1 MSESPAAPRLLD
13 LHPRDWPAW
22 FQERGAP
29 AFQGR
34 NAARWVFQR
43 GATSWEEMTDLPA
56 ALRSQ
61 LEEEQPLITAVCE
74 ARSEAEDGAVKL
86 LLRLPDGASVE
97 AVGMPGTMGRTLC
110 LSSQV
115 GCAVRCAFCASGM
128 EGVERNLSR
137 AEILEQ
143 ALYLRREQGD
153 FHRIV
158 MMGMGEPGHNLDAVL
173 AALDSLID
181 PEGMDFAA
189 RRVTLST
196 VGPKGAL
203 EQIARWGKSINL
215 ALSVHA
221 PEDTLR
227 HELVPGV
234 RKRALNDTL
243 DEADRLFAATGR
255 EYTVEYVLLAGVN
268 DRNEHAGALADQLR
282 GRRCHINLIPYNP
295 VPEFGF
301 QRPELPDQEAFAA
314 RLRNAGLS
322 VTLRRSLG
330 RQTDAACGQLRRRKR
345 PANPRPRF
353 SA

>member
-1 MSESPAAPRLLD
+1 MSESPATRLLD

-43 GATSWEEMTDLPA
+43 GATQWEEMTDLPSG
-56 ALRSQ
+56 LREQ
-61 LEEEQPLITAVCE
+61 LAEEQPLVTAICE
-74 ARSEAEDGAVKL
+74 ARSEAGDGAVKL
-86 LLRLPDGASVE
+86 LLRFPDGASVE

-143 ALYLRREQGD
+143 ALYLRREQGE

-158 MMGMGEPGHNLDAVL
+158 MMGMGEPGNNLDAVL

-203 EQIARWGKSINL
+203 EQIALWGKSINL
-215 ALSVHA
+215 ALSLHA
-221 PEDTLR
+221 PDDALR

-234 RKRALNDTL
+234 RKRSIQDTL
-243 DEADRLFAATGR
+243 DEADRLFATTGR

-268 DRNEHAGALADQLR
+268 DSIDQAEALLGRLR

-301 QRPELPDQEAFAA
+301 QRPDHADQEAFAW
-314 RLRNAGLS
+314 RLRESGLS

-330 RQTDAACGQLRRRKR
+330 RQNDAACGQLRRRTIQ
-345 PANPRPRF
+345 PPRPRF

>member
-1 MSESPAAPRLLD
+1 
-13 LHPRDWPAW
+13 
-22 FQERGAP
+22 
-29 AFQGR
+29 
-34 NAARWVFQR
+34 
-43 GATSWEEMTDLPA
+43 MTDLPA
-56 ALRSQ
+56 ALRAQ
-61 LEEEQPLITAVCE
+61 LRDEQPLVTADCE
-74 ARSEAEDGAVKL
+74 ARSEAGDGAVKL
-86 LLRLPDGASVE
+86 LLRFPDGASVE

-128 EGVERNLSR
+128 EGVDRNLSR

-143 ALYLRREQGD
+143 VLFLRREQGE

-158 MMGMGEPGHNLDAVL
+158 MMGMGEPGNNLDAVL

-215 ALSVHA
+215 ALSLHA
-221 PEDTLR
+221 PDDELR

-234 RKRALNDTL
+234 RKRTIGDTL
-243 DEADRLFAATGR
+243 DEADRLFATTGR

-268 DRNEHAGALADQLR
+268 DRIDQAEALLDRLR

-301 QRPELPDQEAFAA
+301 QRPEQADQEAFAW
-314 RLRNAGLS
+314 RLRESGLS

-330 RQTDAACGQLRRRKR
+330 RQNDAACGQLRRRTIQ
-345 PANPRPRF
+345 PPRPRF
-353 SA
+353 SV

>member
-1 MSESPAAPRLLD
+1 MSESPATRLLD

-43 GATSWEEMTDLPA
+43 GATQWEEMTDLPSG
-56 ALRSQ
+56 LREQ
-61 LEEEQPLITAVCE
+61 LAEEQPLVTAICE
-74 ARSEAEDGAVKL
+74 ARSEAGDGAVKL
-86 LLRLPDGASVE
+86 LLRFPDGASVE

-143 ALYLRREQGD
+143 ALYLRREQGE

-158 MMGMGEPGHNLDAVL
+158 MMGMGEPGNNLDAVL

-203 EQIARWGKSINL
+203 EQIALWGKSINL
-215 ALSVHA
+215 ALSLHA
-221 PEDTLR
+221 PDDALR

-234 RKRALNDTL
+234 RKRSIQDTL
-243 DEADRLFAATGR
+243 DEADRLFATTGR

-268 DRNEHAGALADQLR
+268 DSIDQAEALLGRLR

-301 QRPELPDQEAFAA
+301 QRPDHADQEAFAW
-314 RLRNAGLS
+314 RLRESGLS

-330 RQTDAACGQLRRRKR
+330 RQNDAACGQLRRRTIQ
-345 PANPRPRF
+345 PPRPRF
-353 SA
+353 ST

>member
-1 MSESPAAPRLLD
+1 MSDTPAPRLLD

-43 GATSWEEMTDLPA
+43 GATQWEEMTDLPTG
-56 ALRSQ
+56 LRAQ
-61 LEEEQPLITAVCE
+61 LAEEQPLVTAICE
-74 ARSEAEDGAVKL
+74 ARSEAGDGAVKL
-86 LLRLPDGASVE
+86 LLRFPDGASVE

-128 EGVERNLSR
+128 DGVERNLSR

-143 ALYLRREQGD
+143 ALYLRREQGE

-158 MMGMGEPGHNLDAVL
+158 MMGMGEPGNNLDAVL

-215 ALSVHA
+215 ALSLHA
-221 PEDTLR
+221 ADDELR

-234 RKRALNDTL
+234 RKRTIQDTL
-243 DEADRLFAATGR
+243 DEADRLFATTGR

-268 DRNEHAGALADQLR
+268 DRIDQAEALLDRLR

-301 QRPELPDQEAFAA
+301 HRPDQADQEAFAW
-314 RLRNAGLS
+314 RLRESGLS

-330 RQTDAACGQLRRRKR
+330 RQNDAACGQLRRRKIQ
-345 PANPRPRF
+345 PPRPRF

>member
-1 MSESPAAPRLLD
+1 MSDSLADPRLLNQ
-13 LHPRDWPAW
+13 HPREWPNW
-22 FQERGAP
+22 FQKRGAP

-43 GATSWEEMTDLPA
+43 GATSWKEMTDLPA
-56 ALRSQ
+56 ALRTQ
-61 LEEEQPLITAVCE
+61 LEEEQPLITAACE
-74 ARSEAEDGAVKL
+74 ARSEAEDGAIKL

-115 GCAVRCAFCASGM
+115 GCAVRCTFCASGM
-128 EGVERNLSR
+128 EGMERNLSR

-143 ALYLRREQGD
+143 ALYLRREQGE

-181 PEGMDFAA
+181 PEGMNFAA

-203 EQIARWGKSINL
+203 EQIATWGKSINL

-221 PEDTLR
+221 PNDSLR

-234 RKRALNDTL
+234 RKRPLSDTL
-243 DEADRLFAATGR
+243 DEADRLFATTGR
-255 EYTVEYVLLAGVN
+255 EYTVEYVLLAGIN
-268 DRNEHAGALADQLR
+268 DQHAHAGALAEQLR
-282 GRRCHINLIPYNP
+282 NRRCHINLH
-295 VPEFGF
+295 G
-301 QRPELPDQEAFAA
+301 Q
-314 RLRNAGLS
+314 S
-322 VTLRRSLG
+322 VQYTSIVIN
-330 RQTDAACGQLRRRKR
+330 TFKR
-345 PANPRPRF
+345 C
-353 SA
+353 

>member
-1 MSESPAAPRLLD
+1 MTEAAPTPRLLD

-22 FQERGAP
+22 FETQGAP

-43 GATSWEEMTDLPA
+43 GVSSWEEMTDLPA
-56 ALRSQ
+56 PLREK
-61 LEEEQPLITAVCE
+61 LAAEQPLITATLETV
-74 ARSEAEDGAVKL
+74 SEAADGAMKL
-86 LLRLPDGASVE
+86 LLRMPDGAAVE
-97 AVGMPGTMGRTLC
+97 SVGMPGTMGRTLC

-143 ALYLRREQGD
+143 VLFLRREQGD

-158 MMGMGEPGHNLDAVL
+158 MMGMGEPGHNLVAVL

-181 PEGMDFAA
+181 PEGMNFAA
-189 RRVTLST
+189 RRITLST

-203 EQIARWGKSINL
+203 PQIADWGKSVNL

-221 PEDTLR
+221 PDDALR

-234 RKRALNDTL
+234 RKRALAETL

-268 DRNEHAGALADQLR
+268 DSIEQAQALAAVLA
-282 GRRCHINLIPYNP
+282 GRRCHVNLIPYNP
-295 VPEFGF
+295 VPEFDF
-301 QRPELPDQEAFAA
+301 ERPELPAREAFTAH
-314 RLRNAGLS
+314 LRHVGLS

-330 RQTDAACGQLRRRKR
+330 RETDAACGQLRRRR
-345 PANPRPRF
+345 TTTPRPRF